1 MKEVY
6 PKLSSPGFL
15 AFLLSWLFAKTQFLL
30 FQNQPGRRQRD
41 PRDRRHGWPLHRPHS
56 EDLESGAGVCHHDR
70 QLRILQALLLDEK
83 RQQMIILL
91 VVVKKRSTL
100 GWRKIQ
106 GWFIN
111 VVGFQSTA
119 DIQSEFL
126 TFCKSFVSA
135 ESWIC
140 PCQNKRIFFIGFV
153 LCTYL
158 LWRQ

>member
-106 GWFIN
+106 SWFIFYKRRWFSIN
-111 VVGFQSTA
+111 CWYS
-119 DIQSEFL
+119 I
-126 TFCKSFVSA
+126 
-135 ESWIC
+135 
-140 PCQNKRIFFIGFV
+140 RIFNF
-153 LCTYL
+153 L
-158 LWRQ
+158 LKFCVSKKLDMSMSE